1 MNLIYKPFLH
11 LSDDEWLAVLE
22 KSIDVNTIDGVSFP
36 RFPSE
41 EVQAQFVGSSNKAAL
56 REGKAFYSLVKGYS
70 AALGAS
76 IDNESKLLDFGCG
89 WGRYL
94 RLFARDF
101 GPDSML
107 GVDID
112 PDIVALNHQL
122 GTPGQVSLI
131 SPTGDLPFSDGS
143 FSHVIAYSVFTHL
156 PEEIMLHW
164 LKEIRRVAKPGAV
177 FVCTV
182 EPPRFLDFIASIDP
196 TTESGWHRGLRLTA
210 GDIPSLKVKAARG
223 EFVYIPTGGGKHR
236 DKEIYGD
243 AVITKDYMLRV
254 WGKFFDV
261 RTYIDDPANFWQAVA
276 VLQRS

>member
-1 MNLIYKPFLH
+1 
-11 LSDDEWLAVLE
+11 
-22 KSIDVNTIDGVSFP
+22 
-36 RFPSE
+36 
-41 EVQAQFVGSSNKAAL
+41 
-56 REGKAFYSLVKGYS
+56 
-70 AALGAS
+70 
-76 IDNESKLLDFGCG
+76 
-89 WGRYL
+89 
-94 RLFARDF
+94 
-101 GPDSML
+101 ML

-131 SPTGDLPFSDGS
+131 SPNGDLPFSDGS

-196 TTESGWHRGLRLTA
+196 TSESGWHRGLRLTA

-223 EFVYIPTGGGKHR
+223 GFVYIPTGGGKHR